1 MQAASYVHKE
11 ASTAERGLAWQRDA
25 QGRAVVQAESHHPAE
40 ELDGVVLHLVPAHRV
55 ALVVN
60 VEAVVARVGLPMS
73 DAAVGAQRC

>member
-1 MQAASYVHKE
+1 M
-11 ASTAERGLAWQRDA
+11 
-25 QGRAVVQAESHHPAE
+25 QAESHHPAE